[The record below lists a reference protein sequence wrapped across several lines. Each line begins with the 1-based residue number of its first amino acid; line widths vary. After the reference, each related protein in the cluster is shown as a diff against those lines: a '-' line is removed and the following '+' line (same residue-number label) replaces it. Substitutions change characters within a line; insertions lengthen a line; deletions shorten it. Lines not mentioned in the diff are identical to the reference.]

1 MLGIKEIGSD
11 MLVMYSLGIR
21 TLLEEEMMGSDLL
34 RGETVA
40 MAGSTGD
47 IS

>member
-1 MLGIKEIGSD
+1 M
-11 MLVMYSLGIR
+11 MHSLGIR
-21 TLLEEEMMGSDLL
+21 ILLQEGMMESDFL

-47 IS
+47 II